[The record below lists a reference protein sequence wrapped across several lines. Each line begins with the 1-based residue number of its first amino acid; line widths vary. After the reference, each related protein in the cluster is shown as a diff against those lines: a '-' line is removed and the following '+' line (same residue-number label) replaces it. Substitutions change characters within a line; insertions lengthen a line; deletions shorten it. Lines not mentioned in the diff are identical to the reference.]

1 MALKNLWQTLIFS
14 CGLVCVALFV
24 FDRPAQSADA
34 QAQTPSQADLTFE
47 KVIQPF
53 FANNCYTC
61 HNDERQTGDLSL
73 ETFKTAASLSRDR
86 ATMKMILNK
95 LNAGLMPPPKMPRPK
110 PEDIKAV
117 TQWLSQQL
125 AIEPQKN
132 AAPGDATKPAGISG
146 RVTARR
152 LNRIEYDNT
161 VRDLLGVDLHAADD
175 FPQDDSGYGFDN
187 IGAVLSLSPVLM
199 EKYMAAAEKISRTAI
214 FGIEPLKPTLARLR
228 LPERSQPPQMT
239 PLTDYDLTGLS
250 LPNAIHTTYRF
261 PVDGEYVIRAGLGGD
276 RPAGSEPI
284 QLALWLDG
292 QQIKVVQFDPAK
304 VASFTNA
311 AERQELGG
319 MSQEFRT
326 KIAAGDHWLAVSI
339 PRLYEGLPVSYKGPN
354 PSKLPVPP
362 LPVFKPPPDL
372 TPQQIE
378 ERRIERE
385 KRRAQQPPANSA
397 RIRSLELGGP
407 YAVTQGPSSE
417 SLKKIY
423 VCGHLTGHHEPG
435 CAHLIIERLAHRA
448 YRRPVTPKEVT
459 QLTGLIAAVQLDGG
473 AFEEGLA
480 TAIQAMLLSPHFLF
494 RIERVPAAPLTNASA
509 RSISQ
514 PELASRLSYF
524 LWSSM
529 PDAALLAAADRGKLA
544 QPAALVAQV
553 KRMLLDPK
561 SHALVENFGGQWL
574 QVRKLESV
582 KPDRKR
588 FPEFD
593 EYLRLSMQR
602 ETEMFFESIVRE
614 DRSILDFIDANY
626 TYLNE
631 RLARFYNVPNVQGSE
646 FRKVLFANDAHRSGL
661 LGQAS
666 VLTVSSYANRTSPVL
681 RGKWVLENLVGAPP
695 PPPPPDVPN
704 LDEAK
709 IGLSSSMRE
718 QLELHRKNAI
728 CASCH
733 TRMDPL
739 GFGLENFDAIGGW
752 RTKDGQFPINASGT
766 LPDGRSFDG
775 PQGLESILKAQ
786 PDAFAECLAR
796 KLLIYA
802 LGRGLEP
809 DDDAA
814 VKKIVKNVGTDHYRF
829 SSLILGIVNSEP
841 FQKRRRE
848 TSVPVTQA
856 VSLQRRANPGSP
868 AEQLGWGGPYSLRY
882 NEARMSTEPR

>member
-1 MALKNLWQTLIFS
+1 MVQKNLWQTLIFL
-14 CGLVCVALFV
+14 CPLVCIALFA
-24 FDRPAQSADA
+24 FGRRAQSANVP
-34 QAQTPSQADLTFE
+34 AQTPAQTDPTFE
-47 KVIQPF
+47 KTVQPF
-53 FANNCYTC
+53 FASHCYAC

-73 ETFKTAASLSRDR
+73 ETFKTAASLSLDR
-86 ATMKMILNK
+86 ATMKLILDK
-95 LNAGLMPPPKMPRPK
+95 LNAGAMPPAKMPRPK
-110 PEDIKAV
+110 PEDVRLV
-117 TQWLSQQL
+117 TQWLSHLL
-125 AIEPQKN
+125 AAEPAKR
-132 AAPGDATKPAGISG
+132 AAPVEAAKPAEMKSG
-146 RVTARR
+146 GVTARR

-161 VRDLLGVDLHAADD
+161 VRDLLGVDLHLADD

-187 IGAVLSLSPVLM
+187 IGDVLSLSPVLM
-199 EKYMAAAEKISRTAI
+199 EKYLTAAEKISRTAI
-214 FGIEPLKPTLARLR
+214 FGPEPLKPTLVRLR
-228 LPERSQPPQMT
+228 SPERSQPPQLT

-261 PVDGEYVIRAGLGGD
+261 PVDGEYVIRASLGGN

-292 QQIKVVQFDPAK
+292 QQIKVLQFDPAK

-319 MSQEFRT
+319 MTQEFRI
-326 KIAAGDHWLAVSI
+326 KIAAGDHWLAGSI
-339 PRLYEGLPVSYKGPN
+339 PHLYEGLPASYNGAN
-354 PSKLPVPP
+354 PSKLPAPP
-362 LPVFKPPPDL
+362 LPQFKPPPGL
-372 TPQQIE
+372 PPQQIE
-378 ERRIERE
+378 ALRKEFEKARAERI
-385 KRRAQQPPANSA
+385 PANSA
-397 RIRSLELGGP
+397 RIRSLEIGGP
-407 YAVTQGPSSE
+407 YAMTKGPASE

-423 VCGHLTGHHEPG
+423 VCGHLDGHHEKG
-435 CAHLIIERLAHRA
+435 CARLIVAHLARRA

-459 QLTGLIAAVQLDGG
+459 QLTSLIADVKRDGG

-494 RIERVPAAPLTNASA
+494 RLERAPATPPTVTSA
-509 RSISQ
+509 RSLSQ
-514 PELASRLSYF
+514 YELASRLSYF

-529 PDAALLAAADRGKLA
+529 PDDALLAAADRGTLGR
-544 QPAALVAQV
+544 PATLVAQLR
-553 KRMLLDPK
+553 RMLRDPK

-593 EYLRLSMQR
+593 EYLRLSMRR

-614 DRSILDFIDANY
+614 DHSILDFIDANY

-631 RLARFYNVPNVQGSE
+631 RLARFYNVPNVRGAE
-646 FRKVLFANDAHRSGL
+646 FRKVLFATDAHRGGL

-666 VLTVSSYANRTSPVL
+666 VLTISSYANRTSPVL

-704 LDEAK
+704 LDEAR

-718 QLELHRKNAI
+718 QLEQHRSNAV

-739 GFGLENFDAIGGW
+739 GFGLENFDAIGAW
-752 RTKDGQFPINASGT
+752 RTREGRFMINASGI
-766 LPDGRSFDG
+766 LPDGKSFDG

-786 PDAFAECLAR
+786 PDAFTECLAR

-809 DDDAA
+809 EDNPA
-814 VKKIVKNVGTDHYRF
+814 VKKIVKDVATDNYRF
-829 SSLILGIVNSEP
+829 SSLILEIVKSEP

-848 TSVPVTQA
+848 
-856 VSLQRRANPGSP
+856 SP
-868 AEQLGWGGPYSLRY
+868 R
-882 NEARMSTEPR
+882 

>member
-1 MALKNLWQTLIFS
+1 MKNLWQTLIFL

-24 FDRPAQSADA
+24 FDRPAQSADSP
-34 QAQTPSQADLTFE
+34 AQTPSQADITFE
-47 KVIQPF
+47 KVVQPF

-73 ETFKTAASLSRDR
+73 ETFKTAALLSRDR
-86 ATMKMILNK
+86 ATMKMILDK
-95 LNAGLMPPPKMPRPK
+95 LNAGAMPPPKMPRPK
-110 PEDIKAV
+110 PEDVKAV
-117 TQWLSQQL
+117 TQWLSHQL
-125 AIEPQKN
+125 ATEPEKR
-132 AAPGDATKPAGISG
+132 AAPLDAAKPAEMNSG
-146 RVTARR
+146 GVTARR

-187 IGAVLSLSPVLM
+187 IGDVLSLSPVLM
-199 EKYMAAAEKISRTAI
+199 EKYLAAAEKISRTAI
-214 FGIEPLKPTLARLR
+214 FGVEPLRPTLVRLR
-228 LPERSQPPQMT
+228 SPERSQPPQMT
-239 PLTDYDLTGLS
+239 PLADYDLTGLS

-261 PVDGEYVIRAGLGGD
+261 PVDGEYVIRAILGGE

-292 QQIKVVQFDPAK
+292 QQIQVVQFDPAK

-319 MSQEFRT
+319 MLQEFRT

-339 PRLYEGLPVSYKGPN
+339 PHLYEGLPATYKGPN
-354 PSKLPVPP
+354 PSKLQVPP
-362 LPVFKPPPDL
+362 LPAFKPPPGL
-372 TPQQIE
+372 PPQEIE
-378 ERRIERE
+378 SRRKELE
-385 KRRAQQPPANSA
+385 KRQAEKIPANSA

-417 SLKKIY
+417 SQKKIY
-423 VCGHLTGHHEPG
+423 TCGHLHGHNQPG
-435 CAHLIIERLAHRA
+435 CARLIVERLAHRA
-448 YRRPVTPKEVT
+448 YRRPVTPKEIR
-459 QLTGLIAAVQLDGG
+459 QLTDLIADVQKDGG
-473 AFEEGLA
+473 SFEEGLA

-494 RIERVPAAPLTNASA
+494 RLERVSATPLTIGSG

-514 PELASRLSYF
+514 HELASRLSYF

-529 PDAALLAAADRGKLA
+529 PDDALLAVADRGQLA
-544 QPAALVAQV
+544 QPKALEAQV
-553 KRMLLDPK
+553 RRMLLDPK
-561 SHALVENFGGQWL
+561 SRALVQNFGGQWL

-593 EYLRLSMQR
+593 EYLRLSMRR

-631 RLARFYNVPNVQGSE
+631 RLAHFYNVPNVQGTE
-646 FRKVLFANDAHRSGL
+646 FRKVLFAKDAHRGGL

-666 VLTVSSYANRTSPVL
+666 VLTISSYANRTSPVL
-681 RGKWVLENLVGAPP
+681 RGKWVLDNLVGAPP

-718 QLELHRKNAI
+718 QLEQHRKNAV

-739 GFGLENFDAIGGW
+739 GFGLENFDAIGAW

-766 LPDGRSFDG
+766 LPDGRSFEG

-786 PDAFAECLAR
+786 PDAFAECLTR

-809 DDDAA
+809 YDDPA
-814 VKKIVKNVGTDHYRF
+814 VKKIVKDVAMDNYRF
-829 SSLILGIVNSEP
+829 SSLVLGIVKSEL

-848 TSVPVTQA
+848 
-856 VSLQRRANPGSP
+856 NP
-868 AEQLGWGGPYSLRY
+868 R
-882 NEARMSTEPR
+882 

>member
-1 MALKNLWQTLIFS
+1 MQKNHWQTLIFL
-14 CGLVCVALFV
+14 CALVCVALFA
-24 FDRPAQSADA
+24 FGRRAQSANVPVQA
-34 QAQTPSQADLTFE
+34 PAQTDPTFE
-47 KVIQPF
+47 KAVQPF
-53 FANNCYTC
+53 FANHCYVC

-73 ETFKTAASLSRDR
+73 ETFKTAASLSKDG
-86 ATMKMILNK
+86 ATMKLILDK
-95 LNAGLMPPPKMPRPK
+95 LNAGAMPPAKMPRPK
-110 PEDIKAV
+110 PEDVSVV
-117 TQWLSQQL
+117 TQWLSHLL
-125 AIEPQKN
+125 AAEPGKR
-132 AAPGDATKPAGISG
+132 AAPADAAKPAEMNFGH
-146 RVTARR
+146 VTARR
-152 LNRIEYDNT
+152 LNRVEYDNT
-161 VRDLLGVDLHAADD
+161 VRDLLGVDLHPSDN

-187 IGAVLSLSPVLM
+187 IGDVLSLSPVLM
-199 EKYMAAAEKISRTAI
+199 EKYLAAAEKISRTAI
-214 FGIEPLKPTLARLR
+214 FGIEPLKPTLVRLR
-228 LPERSQPPQMT
+228 SPERSQPPQLT

-261 PVDGEYVIRAGLGGD
+261 PVGGEYVIRAHLGGV

-292 QQIKVVQFDPAK
+292 QQIQVVQFDPAK

-319 MSQEFRT
+319 MTQEFRT

-339 PRLYEGLPVSYKGPN
+339 PHLYEGLPVSYQGPS
-354 PSKLPVPP
+354 PSKVPVPP
-362 LPVFKPPPDL
+362 LPAFKPPPDL
-372 TPQQIE
+372 PPKQIE
-378 ERRIERE
+378 ARQKELE
-385 KRRAQQPPANSA
+385 KRRAEKIPANSA

-407 YAVTQGPSSE
+407 YSVTQGPPSE

-423 VCGHLTGHHEPG
+423 ACGHLNGHHERG
-435 CAHLIIERLAHRA
+435 CARLIVERLAHGA
-448 YRRPVTPKEVT
+448 YRRPVTPKEVM
-459 QLTGLIAAVQLDGG
+459 QLTSLIADVQRDGG
-473 AFEEGLA
+473 TFEEGLA

-494 RIERVPAAPLTNASA
+494 RIERVPPKPLTITSAS
-509 RSISQ
+509 SLSQ
-514 PELASRLSYF
+514 HELASRLSYF

-529 PDAALLAAADRGKLA
+529 PDDALLAAADRGQLA
-544 QPAALVAQV
+544 QPKALVAQV
-553 KRMLLDPK
+553 RRMLLDPK

-593 EYLRLSMQR
+593 EYLRLSMRR

-631 RLARFYNVPNVQGSE
+631 RLARFYNVPSVHGTE
-646 FRKVLFANDAHRSGL
+646 FRKVLFATDAHRGGL
-661 LGQAS
+661 LSQAS
-666 VLTVSSYANRTSPVL
+666 VLTISSYANRTSPVL

-704 LDEAK
+704 LDEAR
-709 IGLSSSMRE
+709 IGSSASMRE
-718 QLELHRKNAI
+718 QLDQHRKNAV

-733 TRMDPL
+733 ARMDPL
-739 GFGLENFDAIGGW
+739 GFGLENFDAIGAW
-752 RTKDGQFPINASGT
+752 RAKDRQLPINASGT

-775 PQGLESILKAQ
+775 LQGLEAILKAQ

-809 DDDAA
+809 EDDPT
-814 VKKIVKNVGTDHYRF
+814 VKKIVKDVAADNYRF
-829 SSLILGIVNSEP
+829 SSLILEIVKSEP

-848 TSVPVTQA
+848 
-856 VSLQRRANPGSP
+856 NP
-868 AEQLGWGGPYSLRY
+868 R
-882 NEARMSTEPR
+882 

>member
-1 MALKNLWQTLIFS
+1 MVRKNLWRTLIVL
-14 CGLVCVALFV
+14 CPLVCFALFV
-24 FDRPAQSADA
+24 LDRRAQSADA
-34 QAQTPSQADLTFE
+34 PAQKPSQTDPIFE
-47 KVIQPF
+47 KVVQPF
-53 FANNCYTC
+53 FANNCYAC
-61 HNDERQTGDLSL
+61 HDEELKTADLSL
-73 ETFKTAASLSRDR
+73 EAFKTAASLSSDR
-86 ATMKMILNK
+86 ATMKLIVDK
-95 LNAGLMPPPKMPRPK
+95 LNAGAMPPPEMPRPK
-110 PEDIKAV
+110 PEDVSAV
-117 TQWLSQQL
+117 TGWLSHQL
-125 AIEPQKN
+125 ASETKTT
-132 AAPGDATKPAGISG
+132 AAPLDSAKPAEPISG

-161 VRDLLGVDLHAADD
+161 VRDLLGVDLHASDD

-187 IGAVLSLSPVLM
+187 IGDVLSLSPVLM
-199 EKYMAAAEKISRTAI
+199 EKYLTAAEKISRIAI
-214 FGIEPLKPTLARLR
+214 FGDEPLRPTLVRLR
-228 LPERSQPPQMT
+228 SPERSQPPQFT
-239 PLTDYDLTGLS
+239 PLTDYDQTGLS
-250 LPNAIHTTYRF
+250 LPNAIHTNYRF
-261 PVDGEYVIRAGLGGD
+261 PIDGEYVIRASLGGE
-276 RPAGSEPI
+276 RPAGSAPMR
-284 QLALWLDG
+284 LVLWLDG
-292 QQIKVVQFDPAK
+292 QQIQVAQFDPAK

-311 AERQELGG
+311 AERQELWG

-326 KIAAGDHWLAVSI
+326 RIAAGDHWLAVSI
-339 PRLYEGLPVSYKGPN
+339 AHLYEGLPAGYKGPN

-362 LPVFKPPPDL
+362 LPAFRPPPDL

-378 ERRIERE
+378 ARRKELE
-385 KRRAQQPPANSA
+385 KRRAEKIAANSA

-407 YAVTQGPSSE
+407 YAVTQGPRSE
-417 SLKKIY
+417 SLTKVY
-423 VCGHLTGHHEPG
+423 ACGHLDGHHEKS
-435 CAHLIIERLAHRA
+435 CSRLIVKRLAHRA

-459 QLTGLIAAVQLDGG
+459 QLTSLIANVQRDGG
-473 AFEEGLA
+473 TFEEGLA

-494 RIERVPAAPLTNASA
+494 RIEQAPATPLTRASA
-509 RSISQ
+509 RSLSQ
-514 PELASRLSYF
+514 HELASRLSYF

-529 PDAALLAAADRGKLA
+529 PDDALRTAADRGKLA

-553 KRMLLDPK
+553 RRMLLDPK

-582 KPDRKR
+582 QPDRKR

-593 EYLRLSMQR
+593 EYLRLSMRR

-631 RLARFYNVPNVQGSE
+631 RLARFYDVPSVKGTE
-646 FRKVLFANDAHRSGL
+646 FRKVLFSGDAHRGGL

-666 VLTVSSYANRTSPVL
+666 VLTISSYANRTSPVL
-681 RGKWVLENLVGAPP
+681 RGKWILDNLVGAPP

-709 IGLSSSMRE
+709 IGSSSSMRE
-718 QLELHRKNAI
+718 ELEQHRKNAV

-733 TRMDPL
+733 KSMDPL
-739 GFGLENFDAIGGW
+739 GFGLENFDAIGAW
-752 RTKDGQFPINASGT
+752 RTKDGQFTINASGT

-775 PQGLESILKAQ
+775 PKGLESVLKAQ

-809 DDDAA
+809 DDDPT
-814 VKKIVKNVGTDHYRF
+814 VKKIVKNVAADNYRF
-829 SSLILGIVNSEP
+829 SSLILGIVRSEP

-848 TSVPVTQA
+848 
-856 VSLQRRANPGSP
+856 NP
-868 AEQLGWGGPYSLRY
+868 
-882 NEARMSTEPR
+882 